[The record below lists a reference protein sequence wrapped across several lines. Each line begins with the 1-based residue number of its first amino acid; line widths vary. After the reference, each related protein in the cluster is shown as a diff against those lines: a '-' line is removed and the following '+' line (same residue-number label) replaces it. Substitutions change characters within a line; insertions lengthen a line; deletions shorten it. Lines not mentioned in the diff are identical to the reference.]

1 MFLKYKIAVLIAIIG
16 LCLALLTHISLAS
29 FSWDIG
35 KQNIPRCD
43 AAKHGVPS
51 GVTLFAFGISLKNEV
66 KKKNTPDSPKMKVD
80 SFK

>member
-29 FSWDIG
+29 FSWNIG

-43 AAKHGVPS
+43 APNNGVPS
-51 GVTLFAFGISLKNEV
+51 VATLFAYSISLKNEI
-66 KKKNTPDSPKMKVD
+66 KKKNIPDSPKMKVD